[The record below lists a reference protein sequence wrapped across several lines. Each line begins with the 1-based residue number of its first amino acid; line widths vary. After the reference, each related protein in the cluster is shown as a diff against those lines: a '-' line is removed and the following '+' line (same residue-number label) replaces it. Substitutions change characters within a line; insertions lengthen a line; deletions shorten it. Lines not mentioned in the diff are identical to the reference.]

1 VGLQFN
7 CAKTDEFENIAKKY
21 NVAKNRKSKGR
32 WRHLPESLRVVI
44 LFYF

>member
-32 WRHLPESLRVVI
+32 CRHLPESLRVVI